1 MLGKM
6 QMQCC
11 RSSGLFK
18 LSSTTHHNFPSTRKV
33 VDIIQANKDDSAKS
47 NVKRALL
54 AARKKERIKL
64 PSYENARVGETYH
77 ISQFLNHPTGVEAML
92 NVNVLENYVSIDV
105 NTYRCKIPPI
115 QLLNFEVS
123 PVLDLQVSP
132 ASECCTVELLSCKNS
147 FGLKEV
153 IRNMCCSM
161 PVPIVNK
168 RKFEGSEIV
177 ESQNKYFSATMKNL
191 ITWDKTGSESF
202 LDVDVKLNIA
212 LEIYNQPFKL
222 LPVSTVEAPGNIVLQ
237 ALLDRV
243 VPLLLQQLLQDYDA
257 WVTQQQRFLP

>member
-1 MLGKM
+1 
-6 QMQCC
+6 
-11 RSSGLFK
+11 
-18 LSSTTHHNFPSTRKV
+18 
-33 VDIIQANKDDSAKS
+33 
-47 NVKRALL
+47 
-54 AARKKERIKL
+54 
-64 PSYENARVGETYH
+64 
-77 ISQFLNHPTGVEAML
+77 ML
-92 NVNVLENYVSIDV
+92 NVNVLENYDSIDV

-115 QLLNFEVS
+115 QLLNFEVA

-132 ASECCTVELLSCKNS
+132 ASECCTVELLSC
-147 FGLKEV
+147 
-153 IRNMCCSM
+153 
-161 PVPIVNK
+161 
-168 RKFEGSEIV
+168 KFEGSEIV

-237 ALLDRV
+237 ALLDRF

>member
-18 LSSTTHHNFPSTRKV
+18 LSSTAHHNFPSTRKV
-33 VDIIQANKDDSAKS
+33 VDIIQANKDDSTKS
-47 NVKRALL
+47 DVKRALL

-92 NVNVLENYVSIDV
+92 NVNVLENYDSIDV

-115 QLLNFEVS
+115 QLLNFEVA

-132 ASECCTVELLSCKNS
+132 ASECCTVELLSC
-147 FGLKEV
+147 
-153 IRNMCCSM
+153 
-161 PVPIVNK
+161 
-168 RKFEGSEIV
+168 KFEGSEIV

-237 ALLDRV
+237 ALLDRF